1 MSTGL
6 DCGVD
11 TIEIN
16 GITGVKVIPQG
27 CEAVSEDTC
36 KSGFMAP
43 VNNITFPEGVSVAQ
57 CCKCKPGEVCAY
69 CKNKEACTDE
79 EKKIYVSED
88 DNCFSNE
95 PREIEAEDPETVPLN
110 PTRAN
115 NADFFDQNNDES
127 ESEPKTDSSLA
138 KADAWVKAMGLNMYG
153 DPKDTTYTGGTP
165 LFNESTGESIDRYE
179 YIKSKYPNEPWLNW
193 NIDEEGRLYELVDQN
208 NCPAG
213 QTCSDVYK
221 PPEKVYMIESVDL
234 SETAET
240 PEKTYED
247 DRTILYMAAG
257 AAIIV
262 LIIAFLVN
270 MYKR

>member
-16 GITGVKVIPQG
+16 GITGIKVVPQG

-88 DNCFSNE
+88 NSCFSNE
-95 PREIEAEDPETVPLN
+95 PREIEAEDPAT
-110 PTRAN
+110 
-115 NADFFDQNNDES
+115 ES
-127 ESEPKTDSSLA
+127 EKGGIQLLGDRENTSDSSLA
-138 KADAWVKAMGLNMYG
+138 KADAWVKAQGLNRYG

-179 YIKSKYPNEPWLNW
+179 YIKSRYPNEPWLNW

-213 QTCSDVYK
+213 QDC
-221 PPEKVYMIESVDL
+221 L
-234 SETAET
+234 S
-240 PEKTYED
+240 
-247 DRTILYMAAG
+247 
-257 AAIIV
+257 
-262 LIIAFLVN
+262 
-270 MYKR
+270 